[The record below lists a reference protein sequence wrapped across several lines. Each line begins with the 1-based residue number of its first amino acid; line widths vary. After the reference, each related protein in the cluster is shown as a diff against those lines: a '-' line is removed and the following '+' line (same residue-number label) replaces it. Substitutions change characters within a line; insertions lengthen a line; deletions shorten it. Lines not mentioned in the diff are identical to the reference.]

1 MTDLSR
7 AWPLGLGE
15 ARWWMPVAAA
25 LALLAIALPFDHQVS
40 LWAQS
45 WPQPVWD
52 ALAQITPYGE
62 SGWILIPAAVL
73 FIVTVLVALFVR
85 WKLMRLMLWQF
96 AALYGLIF
104 LGVGLPSLFTTLVKR
119 LVGRG
124 RPMHYDETGLFG
136 FHPNWADWTYQSFP
150 SGHSTT
156 AFALAAVVGFL
167 SGRWFYP
174 ALVLAS
180 AIGLSRITEGVHYPS
195 DVIAGAI
202 VGILGAYAVRWG
214 FARRGWMFSISPA
227 GHITAR
233 PMSSLK
239 RYLALK
245 RRDIAPG
252 LRPDRP

>member
-1 MTDLSR
+1 
-7 AWPLGLGE
+7 
-15 ARWWMPVAAA
+15 V
-25 LALLAIALPFDHQVS
+25 ALLAVVLPFDHQLS

-45 WPQPVWD
+45 WPQPVRD

-62 SGWILIPAAVL
+62 SGWILIPAAALLV
-73 FIVTVLVALFVR
+73 VTVLVALLVR

-96 AALYGLIF
+96 VALYAFIF

-136 FHPNWADWTYQSFP
+136 FHPSLADWTYQSFP

-156 AFALAAVVGFL
+156 AFALAAVVGFV
-167 SGRWFYP
+167 SDRWFYP
-174 ALVLAS
+174 ALALAT

-195 DVIAGAI
+195 DVIGGAI

-214 FARRGWMFSISPA
+214 FARRGWMFSMTPEGRIVE
-227 GHITAR
+227 R

-252 LRPDRP
+252 PRSNRP